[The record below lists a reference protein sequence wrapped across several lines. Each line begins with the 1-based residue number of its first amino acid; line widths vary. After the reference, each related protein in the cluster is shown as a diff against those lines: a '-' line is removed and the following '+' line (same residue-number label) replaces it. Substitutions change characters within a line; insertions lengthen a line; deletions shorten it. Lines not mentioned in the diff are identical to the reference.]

1 MFLSIRHTLLVY
13 LQDLLNRHT
22 TSNSSSEV
30 LDLDQALTELCQ
42 WGRPKLFRLPSGWY
56 CFVDIGLNPKGAQ
69 ITIDSN
75 AFHAS
80 PTLAARECLARARTL
95 HPKNLNTADPD
106 LAV

>member
-1 MFLSIRHTLLVY
+1 MFLSIRHSLRAHLKN
-13 LQDLLNRHT
+13 LLNRLT
-22 TSNSSSEV
+22 ASNSSSEV
-30 LDLDQALTELCQ
+30 LDLDQALAELCQ

-75 AFHAS
+75 AFHNS

-95 HPKNLNTADPD
+95 HPKNLNTADTD
-106 LAV
+106 LAI